1 MEKKNIYFENNGAS
15 IAMRYDMLPTDEL
28 DDAALERLKTNIPDG
43 IAMTQY
49 SDVDARRICY
59 AYIPSSVQLSSFLKK
74 QLSKV
79 EVLTVLKNI
88 ITSLDIGK
96 FSIPVSYVVKDLDF
110 VYIEEQSLKTF
121 SFMIPIKGQVMEV
134 SEIPDFLRTV
144 VSYMKFREEDTDNYV
159 AKILTCI
166 NSDRFSLNDINVMVS
181 EMLLEV
187 GDAMQPAQPQGM
199 AKVDKLGVMR
209 NRVVPPTPQVVQ
221 QPMFDPNMQ
230 QFGGQ
235 PQQYGQPQFD
245 PNMQQYGQPQQYD
258 QSQMRPD
265 MQQYGQPQQYDPNMQ
280 QYGQPQ
286 QFDPN
291 MQQYGQPQQFDPNM
305 QQYGQP
311 QQYDPN
317 MQQYGQPQQF
327 DPNMQQYGGQP
338 QQFNPNMQQ
347 YGGQPQQFDPNMQQ
361 YGQPQQFDPNMQQY
375 EQPVQRFD
383 PMTGLPLDTPV
394 QQEPV
399 QEPEAPVAEEPVQ
412 EPEAP
417 VAENPVQEPEA
428 PVAEEPVQEP
438 EAPVAEEPV
447 QEPEAPVAE
456 EPVQEP
462 EAPVAEEPVQE
473 PIKRFDPMTGM
484 PLTEES
490 VAPEA
495 VQEPEPVKRFDPM
508 TGMPLAEEAVVP
520 EAEPVKRFDPMTG
533 MPLAEEVAAPEA
545 ALVKRFDPMTGL
557 PLTDEVP
564 QEPVVPQ
571 EPAPMQEPVAPQGP
585 VFTDGM
591 FTTGPLTSQE
601 PAPTQE
607 PVSPQGPTFPDEIFN
622 DGLLEPVAP
631 EVPQEPQAPVAPEV
645 PQEPVAP
652 EVPQEPVAPEVPQE
666 PAQEEQKQPVQPPQR
681 PDGEMN
687 DEMFNIDDLMKMEP
701 EGDKK
706 TEETPVPEIAPDLST
721 YESAVADL
729 IKPHFVREKTGE
741 KIYIT
746 KDEFKIGKSRIHS
759 DYSIEKNTAISRVHV
774 IVIRR
779 NGVNYLKDNNSTNG
793 TYVDGERLE
802 PGREVLLKNDMKIK
816 FGDEDF
822 TFLLRDE

>member
-1 MEKKNIYFENNGAS
+1 
-15 IAMRYDMLPTDEL
+15 MLPTDEL

-235 PQQYGQPQFD
+235 PQQYGQPQFN

-258 QSQMRPD
+258 PN
-265 MQQYGQPQQYDPNMQ
+265 MQQYGQPQQFDQSQMRPDMQ

-305 QQYGQP
+305 QRYEQP
-311 QQYDPN
+311 QQN
-317 MQQYGQPQQF
+317 
-327 DPNMQQYGGQP
+327 
-338 QQFNPNMQQ
+338 
-347 YGGQPQQFDPNMQQ
+347 
-361 YGQPQQFDPNMQQY
+361 

-383 PMTGLPLDTPV
+383 PMNGLPLDTPV

-399 QEPEAPVAEEPVQ
+399 QEPEGPVAEEPVQ

-417 VAENPVQEPEA
+417 VI
-428 PVAEEPVQEP
+428 
-438 EAPVAEEPV
+438 
-447 QEPEAPVAE
+447 
-456 EPVQEP
+456 
-462 EAPVAEEPVQE
+462 EEPVQE

-484 PLTEES
+484 PLAEEAA
-490 VAPEA
+490 APEK
-495 VQEPEPVKRFDPM
+495 EPVKRFDPM
-508 TGMPLAEEAVVP
+508 TGMPLAEEAVAP

-533 MPLAEEVAAPEA
+533 MPLAEENVAPEA
-545 ALVKRFDPMTGL
+545 EPVKRFDPMTGL

-564 QEPVVPQ
+564 QEPVAPEIPQPMQEPVAPQ
-571 EPAPMQEPVAPQGP
+571 EPAAPQGPVFTDGMFTTGPLTSKEPASMQEPVAPQGP

-591 FTTGPLTSQE
+591 FTTGPLTPQE
-601 PAPTQE
+601 PATMQE
-607 PVSPQGPTFPDEIFN
+607 PVAPQGPTFPDEIFN

-631 EVPQEPQAPVAPEV
+631 EVPQEPQA
-645 PQEPVAP
+645 PVAP

>member
-187 GDAMQPAQPQGM
+187 GDAMQPVQPQGM

-235 PQQYGQPQFD
+235 PQQYGQPQFN
-245 PNMQQYGQPQQYD
+245 PNMQQFGGQPQQF
-258 QSQMRPD
+258 
-265 MQQYGQPQQYDPNMQ
+265 DPNMQ

-311 QQYDPN
+311 QQ
-317 MQQYGQPQQF
+317 F
-327 DPNMQQYGGQP
+327 DPNMQQYEQP
-338 QQFNPNMQQ
+338 QQN
-347 YGGQPQQFDPNMQQ
+347 
-361 YGQPQQFDPNMQQY
+361 

-394 QQEPV
+394 QQ
-399 QEPEAPVAEEPVQ
+399 
-412 EPEAP
+412 
-417 VAENPVQEPEA
+417 
-428 PVAEEPVQEP
+428 
-438 EAPVAEEPV
+438 
-447 QEPEAPVAE
+447 

-495 VQEPEPVKRFDPM
+495 VQKPEPVKRFDPM
-508 TGMPLAEEAVVP
+508 TGMPLVEENVAQ
-520 EAEPVKRFDPMTG
+520 EAEPVKRFDPMT
-533 MPLAEEVAAPEA
+533 
-545 ALVKRFDPMTGL
+545 RL

-564 QEPVVPQ
+564 QEPVAPEIPQPMQEPVAPQ
-571 EPAPMQEPVAPQGP
+571 EPAAPQGPVFTDGMFTTGPLTSQEPASMQEPVAPQGP

-591 FTTGPLTSQE
+591 FTTGPLTPQE
-601 PAPTQE
+601 PAPMQE
-607 PVSPQGPTFPDEIFN
+607 PVAPQGPTFPDEIFN

-631 EVPQEPQAPVAPEV
+631 EEPQEPQA
-645 PQEPVAP
+645 PVAP

>member
-1 MEKKNIYFENNGAS
+1 
-15 IAMRYDMLPTDEL
+15 MRYDMLPTDEL

-166 NSDRFSLNDINVMVS
+166 NSDRFLLNDINVMVS

-245 PNMQQYGQPQQYD
+245 PNMQQYGQPQQFD

-265 MQQYGQPQQYDPNMQ
+265 MQ

-311 QQYDPN
+311 QQ
-317 MQQYGQPQQF
+317 
-327 DPNMQQYGGQP
+327 
-338 QQFNPNMQQ
+338 FNPNMQQ
-347 YGGQPQQFDPNMQQ
+347 YG
-361 YGQPQQFDPNMQQY
+361 
-375 EQPVQRFD
+375 QPVQRFD

-399 QEPEAPVAEEPVQ
+399 QEPEAPVA
-412 EPEAP
+412 A
-417 VAENPVQEPEA
+417 
-428 PVAEEPVQEP
+428 EPVQEP

-490 VAPEA
+490 VAPDV

-545 ALVKRFDPMTGL
+545 APVKRFDPMTGL

-571 EPAPMQEPVAPQGP
+571 EPAPMQEPVAPQEPAPMQEPVAPQGP

-591 FTTGPLTSQE
+591 FASGPMTPQE
-601 PAPTQE
+601 PAPMQE
-607 PVSPQGPTFPDEIFN
+607 PVAPQGPTFPDEIFN

-652 EVPQEPVAPEVPQE
+652 EVPQEPVAPEVPQKS
-666 PAQEEQKQPVQPPQR
+666 AQEEQKQPVQPPQR

>member
-15 IAMRYDMLPTDEL
+15 IAMRYDLLPTDEL

-221 QPMFDPNMQ
+221 QSMFDPNMQ

-235 PQQYGQPQFD
+235 PQQYGQPQFNPNMQQFGGQPQQYGQPQQCGQPQQFD
-245 PNMQQYGQPQQYD
+245 SNMQQYGQPQFN
-258 QSQMRPD
+258 
-265 MQQYGQPQQYDPNMQ
+265 PNMQ
-280 QYGQPQ
+280 QFGGQPQ
-286 QFDPN
+286 QFD
-291 MQQYGQPQQFDPNM
+291 
-305 QQYGQP
+305 
-311 QQYDPN
+311 
-317 MQQYGQPQQF
+317 
-327 DPNMQQYGGQP
+327 
-338 QQFNPNMQQ
+338 PNMQQ

-375 EQPVQRFD
+375 GQPQQFDPNMQQNEQPVQRFD

-394 QQEPV
+394 QQES
-399 QEPEAPVAEEPVQ
+399 
-412 EPEAP
+412 
-417 VAENPVQEPEA
+417 VQEPEA

-447 QEPEAPVAE
+447 QESEAPVAE

-484 PLTEES
+484 PLAEEA
-490 VAPEA
+490 VAPES

-508 TGMPLAEEAVVP
+508 TGMPLAEENVAQ
-520 EAEPVKRFDPMTG
+520 EAEP
-533 MPLAEEVAAPEA
+533 
-545 ALVKRFDPMTGL
+545 VKRFDPMTGL

-564 QEPVVPQ
+564 QEPVAPEIPQPMQEPVAPQ
-571 EPAPMQEPVAPQGP
+571 EPAAPQGPVFTDGMFTTGPLTSQEPASMQEPVAPQGP

-591 FTTGPLTSQE
+591 FTTGPLTPQE
-601 PAPTQE
+601 PAPMQE
-607 PVSPQGPTFPDEIFN
+607 PVAPQGPTFPDEIFN
-622 DGLLEPVAP
+622 DGLLEPVPP

>member
-235 PQQYGQPQFD
+235 PQQYGQPQFNPNMQQYGQPQQYD
-245 PNMQQYGQPQQYD
+245 PNMQQYGQPQQFD

-265 MQQYGQPQQYDPNMQ
+265 MQQYGQPQQFDPNMQQYGQPQQFDPNTQQYGQPQQFDPNMQ

-311 QQYDPN
+311 QQ
-317 MQQYGQPQQF
+317 
-327 DPNMQQYGGQP
+327 
-338 QQFNPNMQQ
+338 
-347 YGGQPQQFDPNMQQ
+347 FDPNMQQ
-361 YGQPQQFDPNMQQY
+361 YGQPQQFDPNMQRYEQPQQN

-417 VAENPVQEPEA
+417 VI
-428 PVAEEPVQEP
+428 
-438 EAPVAEEPV
+438 
-447 QEPEAPVAE
+447 
-456 EPVQEP
+456 
-462 EAPVAEEPVQE
+462 EEPVQE

-484 PLTEES
+484 PLAEEAA
-490 VAPEA
+490 APEK
-495 VQEPEPVKRFDPM
+495 EPVKRFDPM
-508 TGMPLAEEAVVP
+508 TGMPLAEEAVAP

-533 MPLAEEVAAPEA
+533 MPLAEENVAPEA
-545 ALVKRFDPMTGL
+545 EPVKRFDPMTGL

-564 QEPVVPQ
+564 QEPVAPEIPQPMQEPVAPQ
-571 EPAPMQEPVAPQGP
+571 EPAAPQGPVFTDGMFTTGPLTSKEPASMQEPVAPQGP

-591 FTTGPLTSQE
+591 FTTGPLTPQE
-601 PAPTQE
+601 PATMQE
-607 PVSPQGPTFPDEIFN
+607 PVAPQGPTFPDEIFN

-631 EVPQEPQAPVAPEV
+631 EVPQEPQA
-645 PQEPVAP
+645 PVAP

>member
-15 IAMRYDMLPTDEL
+15 IAMRYDLLPTDEL

-235 PQQYGQPQFD
+235 PQQYGQPQ
-245 PNMQQYGQPQQYD
+245 
-258 QSQMRPD
+258 
-265 MQQYGQPQQYDPNMQ
+265 
-280 QYGQPQ
+280 

-291 MQQYGQPQQFDPNM
+291 MQQN
-305 QQYGQP
+305 
-311 QQYDPN
+311 
-317 MQQYGQPQQF
+317 
-327 DPNMQQYGGQP
+327 
-338 QQFNPNMQQ
+338 
-347 YGGQPQQFDPNMQQ
+347 
-361 YGQPQQFDPNMQQY
+361 

-399 QEPEAPVAEEPVQ
+399 QEPEAPA
-412 EPEAP
+412 
-417 VAENPVQEPEA
+417 
-428 PVAEEPVQEP
+428 AEEPVQEP

-456 EPVQEP
+456 ES
-462 EAPVAEEPVQE
+462 VQE

-484 PLTEES
+484 PLAEEAAAPEKEPVKRFDPMTGMPLAEEA
-490 VAPEA
+490 VAPES
-495 VQEPEPVKRFDPM
+495 EPVKRFDPM

-520 EAEPVKRFDPMTG
+520 ESEP
-533 MPLAEEVAAPEA
+533 
-545 ALVKRFDPMTGL
+545 VKRFDPMTGL

-564 QEPVVPQ
+564 QEPVAPEIPQPMQEPVAPQ
-571 EPAPMQEPVAPQGP
+571 EPAAPQGPVFTDGMFTTGPLTSQEPASMQEPVAPQGP

-591 FTTGPLTSQE
+591 FTTGPLTPQE
-601 PAPTQE
+601 PAPMQE
-607 PVSPQGPTFPDEIFN
+607 PVAPQGPTFPDEIFN

-631 EVPQEPQAPVAPEV
+631 EVPQEPQA
-645 PQEPVAP
+645 PVAP

>member
-235 PQQYGQPQFD
+235 PQQYGQPQFNPNMQQYGQPQQYD
-245 PNMQQYGQPQQYD
+245 PNMQQYGQPQQFD

-265 MQQYGQPQQYDPNMQ
+265 MQQYGQPQQFDPNTQQYGQPQQFDPNMQ

-311 QQYDPN
+311 QQ
-317 MQQYGQPQQF
+317 
-327 DPNMQQYGGQP
+327 
-338 QQFNPNMQQ
+338 
-347 YGGQPQQFDPNMQQ
+347 FDPNMQQ
-361 YGQPQQFDPNMQQY
+361 YGQPQQFDPNMQRYEQPQQN

-417 VAENPVQEPEA
+417 VI
-428 PVAEEPVQEP
+428 
-438 EAPVAEEPV
+438 
-447 QEPEAPVAE
+447 
-456 EPVQEP
+456 
-462 EAPVAEEPVQE
+462 EEPVQE

-484 PLTEES
+484 PLAEEAA
-490 VAPEA
+490 APEK
-495 VQEPEPVKRFDPM
+495 EPVKRFDPM
-508 TGMPLAEEAVVP
+508 TGMPLAEENVAP
-520 EAEPVKRFDPMTG
+520 EAEP
-533 MPLAEEVAAPEA
+533 
-545 ALVKRFDPMTGL
+545 VKRFDPMTGL

-564 QEPVVPQ
+564 QEPVAPEIPQPMQEPVAPQ
-571 EPAPMQEPVAPQGP
+571 EPAAPQGPVFTDGMFTTGPLTSKEPASMQEPVAPQGP

-591 FTTGPLTSQE
+591 FTTGPLTPQE
-601 PAPTQE
+601 PATMQE
-607 PVSPQGPTFPDEIFN
+607 PVAPQGPTFPDEIFN

-631 EVPQEPQAPVAPEV
+631 EVPQEPQA
-645 PQEPVAP
+645 PVAP

>member
-187 GDAMQPAQPQGM
+187 GDAMQPVQPQGM

-221 QPMFDPNMQ
+221 QPMFDPNML

-235 PQQYGQPQFD
+235 PQQYGQPQFN
-245 PNMQQYGQPQQYD
+245 PNMQQYGQPQQFDSNMQQYGQPQFD

-265 MQQYGQPQQYDPNMQ
+265 MQQYGQPQQFDPNMQ

-311 QQYDPN
+311 QQ
-317 MQQYGQPQQF
+317 F
-327 DPNMQQYGGQP
+327 DPNMQQY
-338 QQFNPNMQQ
+338 
-347 YGGQPQQFDPNMQQ
+347 GQPQQFDPNMQQ
-361 YGQPQQFDPNMQQY
+361 YGQPQQFDPNMQQN

-394 QQEPV
+394 QQ
-399 QEPEAPVAEEPVQ
+399 
-412 EPEAP
+412 
-417 VAENPVQEPEA
+417 
-428 PVAEEPVQEP
+428 
-438 EAPVAEEPV
+438 
-447 QEPEAPVAE
+447 

-495 VQEPEPVKRFDPM
+495 VQKPEPVKRFDPM
-508 TGMPLAEEAVVP
+508 TGMPLVEENVAQ
-520 EAEPVKRFDPMTG
+520 EAEPVKRFDPMT
-533 MPLAEEVAAPEA
+533 
-545 ALVKRFDPMTGL
+545 RL

-564 QEPVVPQ
+564 QEPVAPEIPQPMQEPVAPQ
-571 EPAPMQEPVAPQGP
+571 EPAAPQGPVFTDGMFTTGPLTSQEPASMQEPVAPQGP

-591 FTTGPLTSQE
+591 FTTGPLTPQE
-601 PAPTQE
+601 PAPMQE
-607 PVSPQGPTFPDEIFN
+607 PVAPQGPTFPDEIFN

-631 EVPQEPQAPVAPEV
+631 EEPQEPQA
-645 PQEPVAP
+645 PVAP